1 MVRESV
7 PNFLGKFDGILT
19 LPVIRITPYES
30 DPSKILSDEKQS
42 PTRVFPLRL
51 LALTH
56 PASKC
61 CRSVLGGRCTRQ
73 GMGLRTTPMF
83 LSAVC
88 NSFCLCNTQ
97 PPIAIKTVT
106 RVAATATNNFAH
118 SILNR
123 PLPGHLSQLTFIQP
137 QPRTVDVLVVLSDS
151 RARVFYR
158 TGSFAELGHYSQHLG
173 LA

>member
-1 MVRESV
+1 MVRESL

-42 PTRVFPLRL
+42 PTRVFRLRL
-51 LALTH
+51 LVLTH

-61 CRSVLGGRCTRQ
+61 CRFVLGGRGTRQ
-73 GMGLRTTPMF
+73 GMGICTTPMF
-83 LSAVC
+83 FIGCLQLLLSLQ
-88 NSFCLCNTQ
+88 NR
-97 PPIAIKTVT
+97 PPIAIETVA
-106 RVAATATNNFAH
+106 RVAAPVTNNFAH

-137 QPRTVDVLVVLSDS
+137 QPRAVDALVVLSDG

-158 TGSFAELGHYSQHLG
+158 TGSFAKLRHYSQHLG